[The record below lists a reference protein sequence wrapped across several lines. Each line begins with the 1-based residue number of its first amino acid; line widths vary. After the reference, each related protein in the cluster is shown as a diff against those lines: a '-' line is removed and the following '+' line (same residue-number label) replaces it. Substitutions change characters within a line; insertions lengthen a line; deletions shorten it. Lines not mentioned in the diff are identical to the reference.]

1 MNAAPDSRRLLS
13 DMVVASPVL
22 SEDRGDRDQAM
33 ADITN
38 NAGPSGASDFDEYGG
53 VDPNLD
59 PELAMVSLQNQ
70 SDTLIKRYL
79 ILYLQVLRMSL
90 EEERA
95 RRAREGAAAAGSS
108 TSKPSDEPPA
118 AASSASTSTPAPS
131 QPQQPQTSLIDSEM
145 DPDEEAALDRKS
157 TRLNSSHSGEAR
169 MPSSA

>member
-70 SDTLIKRYL
+70 SDINQA
-79 ILYLQVLRMSL
+79 ISNSIF
-90 EEERA
+90 
-95 RRAREGAAAAGSS
+95 AGSPHVIRRR
-108 TSKPSDEPPA
+108 TCE
-118 AASSASTSTPAPS
+118 
-131 QPQQPQTSLIDSEM
+131 
-145 DPDEEAALDRKS
+145 
-157 TRLNSSHSGEAR
+157 TRSRRGSRSRLFHFQAF
-169 MPSSA
+169 